1 MLVWLFVGI
10 EVGAG
15 RDGKATMI
23 AEITMTENIP
33 PGDEAEVGAEAETTT
48 AAAPEATMTTMM
60 TMINIVTGRTGG
72 GEIIECHS
80 HMQYYYYLMFSIQA
94 LSEKPSTIEWAAT
107 APPRWLWMS

>member
-1 MLVWLFVGI
+1 MSVWLFVGI

-72 GEIIECHS
+72 GEIIECRGTV
-80 HMQYYYYLMFSIQA
+80 ICNV
-94 LSEKPSTIEWAAT
+94 III
-107 APPRWLWMS
+107 